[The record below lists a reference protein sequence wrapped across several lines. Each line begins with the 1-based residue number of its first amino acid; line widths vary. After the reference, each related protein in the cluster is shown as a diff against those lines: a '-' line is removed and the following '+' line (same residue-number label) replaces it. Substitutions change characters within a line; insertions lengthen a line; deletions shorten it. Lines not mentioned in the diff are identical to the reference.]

1 MIFFFVNYQKGYF
14 CAIILKSMNVYD
26 FDKTIFYPNSIT
38 MFIFKCIKKYP
49 VLFFKYVPKT
59 FMYFIEYFFKA
70 RTLSQFTEQ
79 LFSFVKFI
87 PDIDSEIKSFW
98 ENNANRIS
106 EWYLKQKRD
115 DDLIISASP
124 EFFLRPFTDNLGVR
138 LIGTQADKK
147 TGRLNGRC
155 CYGKQK
161 IKNLL
166 KEGYFIANQ
175 VECFY
180 SDSVSDTPLALCAEH
195 AYLIKN
201 KGRTVI
207 PWPEVTIKI
216 SNKIRN
222 LHL

>member
-1 MIFFFVNYQKGYF
+1 
-14 CAIILKSMNVYD
+14 MNVYD
-26 FDKTIFYPNSIT
+26 FDKTIFYPNSISL
-38 MFIFKCIKKYP
+38 FILKSIKKYP
-49 VLFFKYVPKT
+49 SLIIKYLPKTCLFFMGYV
-59 FMYFIEYFFKA
+59 FKIK
-70 RTLSQFTEQ
+70 TLSQMVEQ
-79 LFSFVKFI
+79 LFSFVRFI
-87 PDIDSEIKSFW
+87 PDIDTEIKFFW
-98 ENNANRIS
+98 ENNGNRVS

-124 EFFLRPFTDNLGVR
+124 EFFLKPFTDGLGVG
-138 LIGTQADKK
+138 LICTQADKS
-147 TGRLNGRC
+147 TGKLNGRC

-175 VECFY
+175 VDNFY

-195 AYLIKN
+195 AYLVKN